1 MNYIEK
7 LSSFTNLGKK
17 SGKNKLI
24 KYYSKLGNPQNKLKL
39 IHVTGTAGKG
49 STSAMIANGL
59 KNAGYKVGLFTSPH
73 LLKLNERIKINN
85 ENISDI
91 DLNNYIKYYFEKN
104 PNLSFSEYLTLIMI
118 SYFIEKEVD
127 FVVCETFV
135 GGKYDTTNIFANSI
149 ATIITSIGLDHE
161 NLLGNT
167 KKKILKDKLG
177 ILRKN
182 TPLFTRL
189 NNEIINEK
197 NNDGMEEEIKNEEKK
212 NNDENINKNNPDEIF
227 FEEYGFTAI
236 FELINELKKPLVGHF
251 PILDLLFIYD
261 AFIDDLPN
269 NYVGFVKE
277 INKIFPVL
285 YDTKL
290 IAKYFENH
298 IDIKNSL
305 EGLYFEVFEEEKKLK
320 PFHNVIL

>member
-167 KKKILKDKLG
+167 KK
-177 ILRKN
+177 N
-182 TPLFTRL
+182 TKR
-189 NNEIINEK
+189 
-197 NNDGMEEEIKNEEKK
+197 
-212 NNDENINKNNPDEIF
+212 
-227 FEEYGFTAI
+227 
-236 FELINELKKPLVGHF
+236 
-251 PILDLLFIYD
+251 
-261 AFIDDLPN
+261 
-269 NYVGFVKE
+269 
-277 INKIFPVL
+277 
-285 YDTKL
+285 
-290 IAKYFENH
+290 
-298 IDIKNSL
+298 
-305 EGLYFEVFEEEKKLK
+305 
-320 PFHNVIL
+320 

>member
-1 MNYIEK
+1 MWQSLFSKAFIEVFSLNMLFVFNKKISIIRNGAIEK
-7 LSSFTNLGKK
+7 TLNLEK
-17 SGKNKLI
+17 
-24 KYYSKLGNPQNKLKL
+24 
-39 IHVTGTAGKG
+39 
-49 STSAMIANGL
+49 
-59 KNAGYKVGLFTSPH
+59 
-73 LLKLNERIKINN
+73 KINIGVN
-85 ENISDI
+85 KQKPSFLKIQKIKQKKTPVKGESLLDASDI
-91 DLNNYIKYYFEKN
+91 SK
-104 PNLSFSEYLTLIMI
+104 
-118 SYFIEKEVD
+118 
-127 FVVCETFV
+127 
-135 GGKYDTTNIFANSI
+135 
-149 ATIITSIGLDHE
+149 
-161 NLLGNT
+161 
-167 KKKILKDKLG
+167 
-177 ILRKN
+177 
-182 TPLFTRL
+182 

-320 PFHNVIL
+320 PFHNVILDESSFI